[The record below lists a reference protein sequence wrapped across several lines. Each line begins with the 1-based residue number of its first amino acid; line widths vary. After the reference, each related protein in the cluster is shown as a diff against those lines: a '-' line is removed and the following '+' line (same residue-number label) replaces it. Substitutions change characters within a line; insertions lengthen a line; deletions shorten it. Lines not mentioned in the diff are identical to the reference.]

1 MKKKNTKTLEFK
13 SKHLKDKLTGVLNF
27 SDYRKIHNKIIYAIF
42 ITILVLFVLVA
53 LVPIIWLF
61 ITSFK
66 TIQEINSTKYHLFP
80 EVFDITKIF
89 KVWQKMDL
97 LKYYGNTLLV
107 VIGAIICSVI
117 FNGLLAYV
125 VGILKPVGYK
135 IINILVLL
143 GYMIPSALSIVPLFM
158 EITKLGLI
166 NSYLPLCLT
175 FGANAYYYMLLKNS
189 FEKTPQSFIEA
200 ARIDGLGD
208 IKIFFKVIVPLNK
221 SIIGVVAIFTM
232 TASYCDFLLPKLVLQ
247 NESLA
252 TIMVYIYNLGTMT
265 TPTFDTSD
273 FLLLLVISM
282 IPQIVLFII
291 FQKQILGGTTSGG
304 IKE

>member
-1 MKKKNTKTLEFK
+1 MKKRKTKTLEYNN
-13 SKHLKDKLTGVLNF
+13 KHLKDKLNGVLNF
-27 SDYRKIHNKIIYAIF
+27 SDYRKLHNKIIYAIF

-80 EVFDITKIF
+80 QVFDITKIF

-97 LKYYGNTLLV
+97 LKYYGNTLIV
-107 VIGAIICSVI
+107 VIGAIICSVV

-135 IINILVLL
+135 VINILILL

-189 FEKTPQSFIEA
+189 FEKTPKSFIEA

-208 IKIFFKVIVPLNK
+208 IKVFFKVIVPLNK

-232 TASYCDFLLPKLVLQ
+232 TAAYCDFLLPKLVLQ

-252 TIMVYIYNLGTMT
+252 TIMVYIYDLGTMT

-282 IPQIVLFII
+282 IPQIILFII
-291 FQKQILGGTTSGG
+291 FQKQILGGATSGG